1 MTNRPVAPPGA
12 PCWVDLWTSDIE
24 GIPACPVRS
33 LAARSAGP
41 ARLVRLIAPAHY
53 RSPLGVIAAG

>member
-24 GIPACPVRS
+24 GLTLPGRAVRT
-33 LAARSAGP
+33 
-41 ARLVRLIAPAHY
+41 
-53 RSPLGVIAAG
+53 